1 MDKYPSEP
9 YFFFSFPSPPNMH
22 TQLKYAEVGF
32 SKPLATTGEA
42 PDTSGKAPEVEPPV
56 EYSTVKTD

>member
-42 PDTSGKAPEVEPPV
+42 PDMSGKAPEVEPPV
-56 EYSTVKTD
+56 